1 MPTAAQCWWD
11 DETMR
16 RMGLLFFKPTILPA
30 FVAVCVLALAAP
42 MSLHAQQDDSAA
54 NAAKAKTALDAMVK
68 ALGGD
73 AWLNMQNR
81 EYQGRTAAF
90 YHGKPSGATAEYWE
104 YHAWPDHDRIEFTK
118 HRDVVQI
125 YTGRDGWEVIFSGKK
140 PLPKDQV
147 EDYLRRRDH
156 SIETVVKEWLK
167 DPQTILLFEGQKL
180 VESHL
185 ADQVTLISSKNDAV
199 TIQMDA
205 MTHLPLRRSFQW
217 RDPLYKDKNE
227 DAEEYDNYRDVQGFQ
242 TPYNITR
249 FRNGDM
255 VNQRFLFKAV
265 YNQTLPADEFSPE
278 AAASKIV
285 KK

>member
-1 MPTAAQCWWD
+1 
-11 DETMR
+11 
-16 RMGLLFFKPTILPA
+16 MGLVSFNRTVLRSLLLPGVLGICIMTLPA
-30 FVAVCVLALAAP
+30 AL
-42 MSLHAQQDDSAA
+42 SVNAQQDDSAK
-54 NAAKAKTALDAMVK
+54 NAEQARAELDLMVK

-73 AWLNMQNR
+73 AWLHMQNR

-90 YHGKPSGATAEYWE
+90 YHGKPSGTTAEYWE
-104 YHAWPDHDRIEFTK
+104 FHAWPDHDRIEFTK

-125 YTGRDGWEVIFSGKK
+125 YTGREGWEVIFSGKK
-140 PLPKDQV
+140 ELPKDQV

-180 VESHL
+180 VESHM
-185 ADQVTLISSKNDAV
+185 ADQVTLISSKNEAV
-199 TIQMDA
+199 TIQLDSQ
-205 MTHLPLRRSFQW
+205 THLPLRRSFQW
-217 RDPLYKDKNE
+217 RDPIYKDKNE

-242 TPYNITR
+242 TPFNITR
-249 FRNGDM
+249 FKNGEM
-255 VNQRFLFKAV
+255 VNQRFLFKAN
-265 YNQTLPADEFSPE
+265 YNQALPADEFVPD